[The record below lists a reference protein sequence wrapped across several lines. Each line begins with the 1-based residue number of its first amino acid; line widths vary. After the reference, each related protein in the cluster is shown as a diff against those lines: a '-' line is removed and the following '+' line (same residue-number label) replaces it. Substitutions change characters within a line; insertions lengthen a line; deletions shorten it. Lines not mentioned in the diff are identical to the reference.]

1 MKQSCISSKFIDI
14 SQITTVVEKEGSKKV
29 SKYQLDQLF
38 EKVKKY
44 LLLSHEML
52 EGGKPEIMVKA
63 KSKLRSYYKSICSL
77 MKVLEDDET

>member
-1 MKQSCISSKFIDI
+1 
-14 SQITTVVEKEGSKKV
+14 
-29 SKYQLDQLF
+29 
-38 EKVKKY
+38 
-44 LLLSHEML
+44 ML